1 METNRKTILQRTTA
15 KKIQAFLEGEERK
28 ALLVTGA
35 RQVGKTTLLRQLG
48 QEAFPNFV
56 ELNFLENTAARQL
69 FETATDSSDFL
80 LRLSADVYKRQ
91 AMDQLRESY
100 SALLFEQIIRVDS
113 RLQNAQWENRPVLD
127 YAGSARI
134 SKEYRALTKE
144 ILKRCV

>member
-1 METNRKTILQRTTA
+1 MGGGRVGMTA
-15 KKIQAFLEGEERK
+15 DG
-28 ALLVTGA
+28 T
-35 RQVGKTTLLRQLG
+35 
-48 QEAFPNFV
+48 P
-56 ELNFLENTAARQL
+56 
-69 FETATDSSDFL
+69 
-80 LRLSADVYKRQ
+80 LRLSCQPGRVPNVTDNDAELDESVLDEAQQAMYDARNRLITEA